1 MTLSANWHKDQFL
14 IHRFL
19 WSDFIM
25 NYYEYRLMEIQNA
38 ITLYEG
44 RKDLQPVI
52 EELKEER
59 KQILQQLK
67 GEEQ

>member
-1 MTLSANWHKDQFL
+1 
-14 IHRFL
+14 
-19 WSDFIM
+19 M
-25 NYYEYRLMEIQNA
+25 NYYEHRLMEIQNA

>member
-1 MTLSANWHKDQFL
+1 
-14 IHRFL
+14 
-19 WSDFIM
+19 M
-25 NYYEYRLMEIQNA
+25 NYYEHRLLEIQNA

-52 EELKEER
+52 EELQEER

>member
-1 MTLSANWHKDQFL
+1 
-14 IHRFL
+14 
-19 WSDFIM
+19 M
-25 NYYEYRLMEIQNA
+25 NYYEHRLMEIQNA

-52 EELKEER
+52 EELQEER

>member
-1 MTLSANWHKDQFL
+1 
-14 IHRFL
+14 
-19 WSDFIM
+19 M
-25 NYYEYRLMEIQNA
+25 NYYEHRLLEIQNA

-44 RKDLQPVI
+44 RKYLQPVI
-52 EELKEER
+52 EELKKER